1 MPTTIVMPK
10 LGMTM
15 KEGTVIEW
23 LKRPGDIVK
32 EGEGVVTISSEKLT
46 SEVEAPASGILLE
59 IVEKEDSEVE
69 VGKVIGVIGKKD
81 EDAQEETVSTS
92 SATTVASV
100 TTTEKPEA
108 VQQQQQVKNNR
119 QIRISPAARKKAKE
133 LGVDTIQVT
142 GTGPKGRI
150 TRADIEQFAKG
161 QEEKAIVHIEQE
173 EAGRSNIDP
182 SIENMPR
189 IRSVISKR
197 MHESLQS
204 TAQLTLH
211 RKANINKLIEFQAQ
225 IKREAKSG
233 NAELKLTL
241 TVLVARAVLLSLQ
254 DKPFMNTHLIN
265 NKLHEYKEVHLGIAT
280 AVQDGL
286 VVPVVRNAAQL
297 SLGNLA
303 KSISLVAEK
312 ARRGNAGASE
322 LTGSTFTI
330 TNLGSQGIE
339 YFTPILNTPESGI
352 LGVGTLMDELIL
364 EDGNVKNA
372 KKLPLSLT
380 FDHRI
385 LDGAPAAEFL
395 GQVIYYLEHPYLLVL

>member
-1 MPTTIVMPK
+1 M
-10 LGMTM
+10 
-15 KEGTVIEW
+15 
-23 LKRPGDIVK
+23 
-32 EGEGVVTISSEKLT
+32 
-46 SEVEAPASGILLE
+46 
-59 IVEKEDSEVE
+59 
-69 VGKVIGVIGKKD
+69 
-81 EDAQEETVSTS
+81 
-92 SATTVASV
+92 
-100 TTTEKPEA
+100 
-108 VQQQQQVKNNR
+108 
-119 QIRISPAARKKAKE
+119 
-133 LGVDTIQVT
+133 
-142 GTGPKGRI
+142 
-150 TRADIEQFAKG
+150 
-161 QEEKAIVHIEQE
+161 EQE
-173 EAGRSNIDP
+173 EAGRSSIDP
-182 SIENMPR
+182 RIENMPR

-352 LGVGTLMDELIL
+352 LGIGTLMDELIL

-385 LDGAPAAEFL
+385 LDGVPAAEFL